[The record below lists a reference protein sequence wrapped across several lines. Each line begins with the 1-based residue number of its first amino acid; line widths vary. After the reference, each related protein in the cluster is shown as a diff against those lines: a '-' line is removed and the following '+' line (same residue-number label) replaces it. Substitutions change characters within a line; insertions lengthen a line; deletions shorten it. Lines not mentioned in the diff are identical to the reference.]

1 MSLPPSLPTDVEPT
15 NTKALTREGLAFLT
29 GEGVAYAVVGKP
41 LTPPVAVVAR
51 DPASL
56 LETLKKFCTQT
67 DAKLIGATLKRDT
80 WSVTLARQGTSSP
93 EFAGFRVYSDTSLV
107 GSSSS
112 VAEVLRDATKTP
124 ENIVVAAPGTIFNF
138 EDDDSSS
145 YPTLKRLSAG
155 VRQIAQP
162 TGLFVVFLGADGS
175 GKSTVIA
182 QVERDMSPAFS
193 GVKRYHLRPHF
204 GQDRSGSPVVT
215 DPHAEPPRSLPASV
229 AKLGLWGADYLHGYL
244 SNIRRQLAK
253 ETLVI
258 FDRYYADLLVDAKRY
273 RYGGPQALARAVGW
287 LIPKPDLVIL
297 LDAPAE
303 VLQSRKQEV
312 TFAETERQRQAYLDL
327 VRGLPNGH
335 VVDASQ
341 SLEIVVGAANTVILG
356 YLAERT
362 VARLGRLS

>member
-29 GEGVAYAVVGKP
+29 DEGIAYAVVGEP
-41 LTPPVAVVAR
+41 LTSSVDVVAR

-56 LETLKKFCTQT
+56 LESLKKFCTQT
-67 DAKLIGATLKRDT
+67 DTKLIGATPERDI
-80 WSVTLARQGTSSP
+80 WSVTLARRDTNSL
-93 EFAGFRVYSDTSLV
+93 EFAGFRTYSDASLA

-112 VAEVLRDATKTP
+112 AAEVLLGAAETS
-124 ENIVVAAPGTIFNF
+124 EGIVVAAPGTISNL
-138 EDDDSSS
+138 EDTDSSS

-155 VRQIAQP
+155 VRQLAQP

-204 GQDRSGSPVVT
+204 GQDRSGSRVVT

-244 SNIRRQLAK
+244 SDIRRQLAK

-287 LIPKPDLVIL
+287 LIPRPDLVIL
-297 LDAPAE
+297 LDAPAK

-312 TFAETERQRQAYLDL
+312 TFAETVRQRQAYLDL
-327 VRGLPNGH
+327 VTGLSNGH

-341 SLEIVVGAANTVILG
+341 PLETVVTAANTVILD

-362 VARLGRLS
+362 AARLGRLS